1 MDKNIGKKLDGRYE
15 ITELIG
21 VGGMAEVYKGVDVI
35 DNKTVAIKIL
45 KKEYAENEEF
55 LRRFRNESKAIAVL
69 SHPNI
74 VKIYDVG
81 FSEKI
86 QYIVMEYIDGITLK
100 EYIEDEKV
108 LTWKD
113 TVHFVIQ
120 ILRALQHAHDKGIV
134 HRDIKPQN
142 IMMFTDGTIK
152 VMDFGIAKFARE
164 EGKTATDQAIGSVHY
179 ISPEQASGNVT
190 DAKSDIY
197 SVGAMMYEMLS
208 GRKPFDSD
216 NPVAIA
222 VMHMHDIP
230 ERPRAINPDI
240 PDGLEEIVLK
250 AMEKAPEDRYQ
261 NTAEMISD
269 IEAFKADPTM
279 TFGYYQEESNED
291 TINFQP
297 PVNNEIQSEET
308 AGEDQYGAGVPVY
321 AGANAMYQNQQDM
334 QRMGDDGFIDGGDP
348 NGYYEGEG
356 EEEEEEERSSLVVP
370 VLTAVVVV
378 VIVGAAIFVAL
389 LLSDLLKGSGKKSDY
404 RMPDFYNVDYNEAV
418 SQYGNN
424 IKFEV
429 EAQEY
434 NELDEGR
441 IFEQSI
447 EPDKEFNKGDTVK
460 VKVSKGKETVE
471 VPRVKG
477 INLEL
482 AKQQLKSH
490 NLECEIKRKP
500 DPDIPAGNVIDSDP
514 AEGTEVAKGTKVVLR
529 VSMGPNKGTVK
540 VQNFVGMDLEE
551 AVYMADY
558 SGLTVKTEEKNS
570 YEKKDKVVE
579 QSIEKDEMVDQGTEI
594 TLYYSNGKDP
604 EGEVKITANFP
615 PDENGNP
622 PSGRFVIDYLVQDEG
637 SDNPRPV
644 STPTLSLPTYTSY
657 TQTITGAG
665 EKVKVKALLTN
676 VVTGMNCEAASY
688 TVNFAKGE
696 VKTDSENFQAAFA
709 QIGGYQQPET
719 EAPTEEETDPPT
731 EAPTEAPTEKQT
743 QPATQAPKPTQPT
756 QPTTKKPETVKVPSL
771 VGMDFNQAVATYG
784 HDFNIVSDGNPQY
797 NGINVNG
804 IVWQDT
810 IVGSDVPKGTTIYVT
825 LSKGPEPQQ
834 QQNNNEGE

>member
-100 EYIEDEKV
+100 EYIEDEKI

-230 ERPRAINPDI
+230 ERPRAINPEI

-261 NTAEMISD
+261 TTAEMISD
-269 IEAFKADPTM
+269 IEAFKADPTR
-279 TFGYYQEESNED
+279 TFGYYQEESAED
-291 TINFQP
+291 TINFPAQ
-297 PVNNEIQSEET
+297 VNNEVQSEEPV
-308 AGEDQYGAGVPVY
+308 GEEQYGAPVY
-321 AGANAMYQNQQDM
+321 AGANAMYQNQQAP
-334 QRMGDDGFIDGGDP
+334 QRMGDGYPDGNYPDDYYGDQ
-348 NGYYEGEG
+348 E

-378 VIVGAAIFVAL
+378 VIVGAVIFVAL

-404 RMPDFYNVDYNEAV
+404 VMPDFYNVDFNEAQ

-434 NELDEGR
+434 NDLDEGR

-447 EPDKEFNKGDTVK
+447 EPEKEFNKGDTLK
-460 VKVSKGKETVE
+460 VKVSKGRETVE

-500 DPDIPAGNVIDSDP
+500 DPDIPSGNVIESDP
-514 AEGTEVAKGTKVVLR
+514 PEGTEVPKGTKIVLK
-529 VSMGPNKGTVK
+529 VSMGPNNGTVK
-540 VQNFVGMDLEE
+540 VDDFVGRDVEE
-551 AVYMADY
+551 AAYMAEY
-558 SGLTVKTEEKNS
+558 SGLTVKTEEKAS
-570 YEKKDKVVE
+570 YEKEKTVVE
-579 QSIEKDEMVDQGTEI
+579 QSIEKNEMVDKGTEI
-594 TLYYSNGKDP
+594 ILYYSNGKAPDGDI
-604 EGEVKITANFP
+604 EITANFP
-615 PDENGNP
+615 ADENGNQP
-622 PSGRFVIDYLVQDEG
+622 VGRFVIDYIIAGDDG
-637 SDNPRPV
+637 SMKTTV

-657 TQTITGAG
+657 TQKVTGSG
-665 EKVKVKALLTN
+665 EKVRVTAMLTN
-676 VVTGMNCEAASY
+676 LNTNQQWKAGSY
-688 TVNFAKGE
+688 IFNFADKE
-696 VKTDSENFQAAFA
+696 ITVESENFQQAFA
-709 QIGGYQQPET
+709 NVGGYPQPE
-719 EAPTEEETDPPT
+719 T
-731 EAPTEAPTEKQT
+731 EAPTEAPTEPET
-743 QPATQAPKPTQPT
+743 EAPKPTQPT
-756 QPTTKKPETVKVPSL
+756 TQATKPTQPQTVKVPNL
-771 VGMDFNQAVATYG
+771 VGWDFNEAVATFG
-784 HDFNIVSDGNPQY
+784 NDFNIVSDNNPQVSGKPKNTITY
-797 NGINVNG
+797 
-804 IVWQDT
+804 QDT

-825 LSKGPEPQQ
+825 LSKGLDPENP
-834 QQNNNEGE
+834 NNQGENQ

>member
-100 EYIEDEKV
+100 EYIEEEKV

-197 SVGAMMYEMLS
+197 SVGAMMYEMLT

-261 NTAEMISD
+261 TTGDMIAD
-269 IEAFKADPTM
+269 IEKFKADPEM
-279 TFGYYQEESNED
+279 TFGYYVEESDDNENTRFFNAPSGD
-291 TINFQP
+291 IDIPEAPIGRLSRSSSSAAARICGSTRRR
-297 PVNNEIQSEET
+297 SGTLRRT
-308 AGEDQYGAGVPVY
+308 AGISPA
-321 AGANAMYQNQQDM
+321 AAALRRRIQQ
-334 QRMGDDGFIDGGDP
+334 RRLLRGRGGRGRRGRAFIACYPCSHSG
-348 NGYYEGEG
+348 
-356 EEEEEEERSSLVVP
+356 SSCCYH
-370 VLTAVVVV
+370 
-378 VIVGAAIFVAL
+378 
-389 LLSDLLKGSGKKSDY
+389 SRCY
-404 RMPDFYNVDYNEAV
+404 
-418 SQYGNN
+418 
-424 IKFEV
+424 
-429 EAQEY
+429 
-434 NELDEGR
+434 
-441 IFEQSI
+441 
-447 EPDKEFNKGDTVK
+447 
-460 VKVSKGKETVE
+460 
-471 VPRVKG
+471 
-477 INLEL
+477 
-482 AKQQLKSH
+482 H
-490 NLECEIKRKP
+490 N
-500 DPDIPAGNVIDSDP
+500 
-514 AEGTEVAKGTKVVLR
+514 
-529 VSMGPNKGTVK
+529 
-540 VQNFVGMDLEE
+540 F
-551 AVYMADY
+551 
-558 SGLTVKTEEKNS
+558 
-570 YEKKDKVVE
+570 
-579 QSIEKDEMVDQGTEI
+579 
-594 TLYYSNGKDP
+594 
-604 EGEVKITANFP
+604 
-615 PDENGNP
+615 
-622 PSGRFVIDYLVQDEG
+622 
-637 SDNPRPV
+637 
-644 STPTLSLPTYTSY
+644 
-657 TQTITGAG
+657 
-665 EKVKVKALLTN
+665 
-676 VVTGMNCEAASY
+676 
-688 TVNFAKGE
+688 
-696 VKTDSENFQAAFA
+696 
-709 QIGGYQQPET
+709 
-719 EAPTEEETDPPT
+719 
-731 EAPTEAPTEKQT
+731 
-743 QPATQAPKPTQPT
+743 
-756 QPTTKKPETVKVPSL
+756 
-771 VGMDFNQAVATYG
+771 
-784 HDFNIVSDGNPQY
+784 
-797 NGINVNG
+797 
-804 IVWQDT
+804 
-810 IVGSDVPKGTTIYVT
+810 SDVRRQLQI
-825 LSKGPEPQQ
+825 QQ
-834 QQNNNEGE
+834 QG

>member
-21 VGGMAEVYKGVDVI
+21 VGGMAEVYKGIDVI

-100 EYIEDEKV
+100 EYIEEEKV

-240 PDGLEEIVLK
+240 PDGLEEIILR

-261 NTAEMISD
+261 TTADMIAD
-269 IEAFKADPTM
+269 IEKFKSNPSI
-279 TFGYYQEESNED
+279 TFGYYLEEED
-291 TINFQP
+291 DENTINFST
-297 PVNNEIQSEET
+297 PVNNEIQSEIPDSNDSAFAPRGAAVA
-308 AGEDQYGAGVPVY
+308 AGIGAAAAY
-321 AGANAMYQNQQDM
+321 AGASAG
-334 QRMGDDGFIDGGDP
+334 QRQPVAPPPPPGKPVAYNDYYDDEDDDDDD
-348 NGYYEGEG
+348 
-356 EEEEEEERSSLVVP
+356 EERSSLVIP

-378 VIVGAAIFVAL
+378 VIIVAVIFVATM
-389 LLSDLLKGSGKKSDY
+389 LSGLFKGDKAKNDYKMKDFTGMDYDTAKSK
-404 RMPDFYNVDYNEAV
+404 
-418 SQYGNN
+418 YGNS
-424 IKFEV
+424 IKFVIEGY
-429 EAQEY
+429 EY
-434 NELDEGR
+434 DPADENT
-441 IFEQSI
+441 IIWQSI
-447 EPDKEFNKGDTVK
+447 DPGTEYKKGDTLK
-460 VKVSKGKETVE
+460 IKISKGQETTE
-471 VPRVKG
+471 VPDVT
-477 INLEL
+477 NMNQAL
-482 AKQQLKSH
+482 AEDQLKMRG
-490 NLECEIKRKP
+490 LEAEIKTQS
-500 DPDIPAGNVIDSDP
+500 DPNIKENNVIK
-514 AEGTEVAKGTKVVLR
+514 TEPKAGEQVHKGSKILVY
-529 VSMGPNKGTVK
+529 VSMGANLEQIEVD
-540 VQNFVGMDLEE
+540 NYVGMDARDA
-551 AVYMADY
+551 AVTAQYI
-558 SGLTVKTEEKNS
+558 GLKVKTEPKDS
-570 YEKKDKVVE
+570 YEDEGKVVE
-579 QSIEKDEMVDQGTEI
+579 QSIEKGTKVEQGTEI
-594 TLYYSNGKDP
+594 TLFISTGVSPD
-604 EGEVKITANFP
+604 GEIPFSISFPVNAN
-615 PDENGNP
+615 
-622 PSGRFVIDYLVQDEG
+622 GRFVIDFLIRGEDNKTTTISTGTLLVPEMG
-637 SDNPRPV
+637 SCEQQIKG
-644 STPTLSLPTYTSY
+644 S
-657 TQTITGAG
+657 G
-665 EKVKVKALLTN
+665 ENVLVTVMLTN
-676 VVTGMNCEAASY
+676 LESNSRAQLGQY
-688 TVNFAKGE
+688 YFNFADGT
-696 VKTDSENFQAAFA
+696 VSAISEDVDVAFA
-709 QIGGYQQPET
+709 QVGGFPEPEPET
-719 EAPTEEETDPPT
+719 EPPVIDEPPVTDPPT
-731 EAPTEAPTEKQT
+731 DPPVDPPTSAGFVPGVDGEYDANGNWVAYAP
-743 QPATQAPKPTQPT
+743 
-756 QPTTKKPETVKVPSL
+756 
-771 VGMDFNQAVATYG
+771 G
-784 HDFNIVSDGNPQY
+784 
-797 NGINVNG
+797 VNG
-804 IVWQDT
+804 DWVYDEATGQTNWQW
-810 IVGSDVPKGTTIYVT
+810 Y
-825 LSKGPEPQQ
+825 
-834 QQNNNEGE
+834 